1 MDGRRPSPLP
11 PEPAAASQQPK
22 LTMRKIPQ
30 PSCVDDSPS
39 PKSASVPSP
48 PRQAL
53 AQPIPQPPP
62 MGPPLGANVDPKQP
76 NTSRSRATSRPPP
89 ILHQQGTPIKDAV
102 NNAFDQSST
111 VQNQLDPEL
120 VRQVTEQV
128 IRNLQTANIAP
139 GTPTVLAHPQAH
151 SPYQAAAQPSRT
163 VTALQRSPTQSST
176 DSAPRRLTPPSPEK
190 DLGKGDGKY
199 ELSPRLPPSDDDD
212 SVYSKESMRSAKST
226 QSADTAR
233 MVQPEEVPSGGARRR
248 EGAVADLLGTS
259 HSFAGETARTLMRT
273 YRAGKAEKQTQ
284 AARVPSDVLEPT
296 TLERIWQP
304 LFENGM
310 PTVRLGQFLRGLA
323 NHLIDDYEPKG
334 SLVVTPA
341 KMLRFFSETKLGD
354 ERYPWDILFG
364 NRMPTVSLSKVYQKL
379 FCQHHLVQGQ
389 PHEIPYVPALTPN
402 GFATFMT
409 VLIEAHPDME
419 FERLSQAVMNM
430 PVSNADSKTERF
442 PKELSR
448 RLLPKDANVQA
459 EQRIIASLNHEP
471 FLMSQLRGTTAMP
484 PPPPASAPPQ
494 SQAFVERERKPYYST
509 PFANTVDDEDLAP
522 HAMPLERE
530 RKPYFAKEGS
540 GKMYSDG
547 ERERDRDRD
556 RDNRPPASYKHVL
569 GDGIPAPTRR
579 ASKSSQ
585 SIPTQSSLNS
595 GSAAEPMNV
604 PPSRSHRQSMG
615 PGPPPAMTNGSGGT
629 YPKGPSRRATPPPRN
644 PYARSEPFDVGGV
657 PPSEY
662 ASNLTSRNT
671 PNMRERDQFGGNP
684 DDEFLRRKPSRKS
697 TTRSNDR
704 LADSRGGGGSNGTD
718 DDLAAGVTSTGRG
731 YPIPPRPPPST
742 TQGYESGYASAHAQQ
757 GAAGGVPV
765 SSYSRDRFGSDAR
778 RQTWYGASNPEAT
791 NGGTDGYGSS
801 LGNSNI
807 AGGYTYGSSMRD

>member
-1 MDGRRPSPLP
+1 
-11 PEPAAASQQPK
+11 
-22 LTMRKIPQ
+22 
-30 PSCVDDSPS
+30 
-39 PKSASVPSP
+39 
-48 PRQAL
+48 
-53 AQPIPQPPP
+53 
-62 MGPPLGANVDPKQP
+62 QP

-139 GTPTVLAHPQAH
+139 ATPTVVAHPQAQSPHQGASQLH
-151 SPYQAAAQPSRT
+151 SSIM
-163 VTALQRSPTQSST
+163 TAIQRSPTQNST
-176 DSAPRRLTPPSPEK
+176 DSVPPRLTPPLPEK
-190 DLGKGDGKY
+190 DLGKGGGKY
-199 ELSPRLPPSDDDD
+199 ESSPRLPPSDDD
-212 SVYSKESMRSAKST
+212 SIHSKDSMRSATST
-226 QSADTAR
+226 QSTDTPRA
-233 MVQPEEVPSGGARRR
+233 VQPEEASLGGMRGSNTTASRIRVDSDAENNLTRRSGGASPCDQSQPRRR
-248 EGAVADLLGTS
+248 DSKDTDADI
-259 HSFAGETARTLMRT
+259 FAQ
-273 YRAGKAEKQTQ
+273 EKPRSRVRP
-284 AARVPSDVLEPT
+284 ARVPSDVIEPT

-304 LFENGM
+304 FFENGM

-341 KMLRFFSETKLGD
+341 KMLRFFSETKLLD

-389 PHEIPYVPALTPN
+389 PHEIPFIPGLTPN

-419 FERLSQAVMNM
+419 FERLSHAVMHM

-471 FLMSQLRGTTAMP
+471 FLMSQLRGATAMP

-494 SQAFVERERKPYYST
+494 SQAFIERERKPYYST
-509 PFANTVDDEDLAP
+509 PVANTVDDEDPAP
-522 HAMPLERE
+522 HVMPLERE

-540 GKMYSDG
+540 GKMYSEG
-547 ERERDRDRD
+547 ERERERDRDRD
-556 RDNRPPASYKHVL
+556 RDRDTRPPTSYKHAL

-579 ASKSSQ
+579 SSKSSQ

-595 GSAAEPMNV
+595 GSAAEPISV
-604 PPSRSHRQSMG
+604 APSRSHRHSMG
-615 PGPPPAMTNGSGGT
+615 QGPPPAMTNGISGS
-629 YPKGPSRRATPPPRN
+629 YSKGPSRRGTPPPRN

-671 PNMRERDQFGGNP
+671 PNTRERDHFGSNP
-684 DDEFLRRKPSRKS
+684 DEEFLRRKPSRKS

-704 LADSRGGGGSNGTD
+704 LADSRGGGG
-718 DDLAAGVTSTGRG
+718 

-742 TQGYESGYASAHAQQ
+742 TQIYESVYAAAQAQ
-757 GAAGGVPV
+757 PGGMPIG
-765 SSYSRDRFGSDAR
+765 SYPRDRFGPDAR
-778 RQTWYGASNPEAT
+778 RQTWYGASNPDAAS
-791 NGGTDGYGSS
+791 GGTDGYGSV
-801 LGNSNI
+801 GTN
-807 AGGYTYGSSMRD
+807 